1 MSGEVP
7 DVRSGLRVHDDYHTN
22 YEEEGTALIHS

>member
-7 DVRSGLRVHDDYHTN
+7 DVRSGLRADDDYHTN
-22 YEEEGTALIHS
+22 YEEEGTALIDS